1 MVFFYVFKFRK
12 PNKKIITT
20 WKRHWISKKLQESKN
35 SDMRLPV
42 DLFMGKNPTENASEI
57 EGKISQ
63 QRRAVMWCFSA
74 TVLSRWPWAKP
85 HDLQVQTHLQSW
97 SILGTS
103 RLRPPEK
110 QLIFQHLPIEIFQVI
125 GNYFFLFFLI
135 LPSVWST
142 SLLLPAPSWWLRDLL
157 LTFSKCALRLGKIS
171 TMANHEIRDQVSFQ
185 LVHCWLVWILKLNWQ
200 LDNSHHIKPVWNW
213 ILTEFQHHPQKH
225 SLVWS
230 SPKRIAEKNIFF
242 KKLKR
247 HGSNFI

>member
-1 MVFFYVFKFRK
+1 
-12 PNKKIITT
+12 
-20 WKRHWISKKLQESKN
+20 
-35 SDMRLPV
+35 MRLPV

-125 GNYFFLFFLI
+125 GNYIFLFFLI

-171 TMANHEIRDQVSFQ
+171 TMANHEIRDQVSFN
-185 LVHCWLVWILKLNWQ
+185 LFIAGW
-200 LDNSHHIKPVWNW
+200 SESWNW
-213 ILTEFQHHPQKH
+213 TDNLTTHTISNLSGIEYSQSFNITRKNIHWFGHPQKE
-225 SLVWS
+225 L
-230 SPKRIAEKNIFF
+230 PKKNIFF